1 MKRKHVV
8 TVLACALCL
17 LLARTARPEPTD
29 EEIARIWAAVEQKFV
44 DYFKKLDPG
53 LHYAEVRSARLRKFL
68 PDWRVMVRT
77 DGHLVGRSNLF
88 LLNRNGEV
96 SDLGEAVWT
105 GDPDGKVFQ
114 VKRVNEFV
122 KQRAIRVKS
131 ADDAVEIAKLIEEIA
146 EAPDYVGFLKIN
158 SKDFTLFDKQFIALH
173 GGASPDNANYKYTA
187 VPVEGGWG
195 VIVDYIGPPASIPA
209 PPLYEIDL
217 NKDKEFM
224 DLRRRTH

>member
-1 MKRKHVV
+1 MNRKRVV
-8 TVLACALCL
+8 AVLTCALCL
-17 LLARTARPEPTD
+17 VAARTAQPEPTD
-29 EEIARIWAAVEQKFV
+29 EENARIWAAAEQKFV
-44 DYFKKLDPG
+44 DHFKKLDPG
-53 LHYAEVRSARLRKFL
+53 LHYAEVRSVRLRKFL

-77 DGHLVGRSNLF
+77 NGHLVGRSNLF

-96 SDLGEAVWT
+96 SDLGEAVWM
-105 GDPDGKVFQ
+105 GDPDGKVFR

-146 EAPDYVGFLKIN
+146 GAADYVDFLKIN
-158 SKDFTLFDKQFIALH
+158 THDFTVFDRQFMARH
-173 GGASPDNANYKYTA
+173 GGASPDSPDYKYTA

-195 VIVDYIGPPASIPA
+195 VIVDYVGPPASIPA

-217 NKDKEFM
+217 NKDKELM